1 MAFNQATHD
10 RLLKREAKYAEQDD
24 AATKKLR
31 TLIHVGKGDLLMAD
45 DTYLILLSEVAGRPV
60 ASSTELEPRE
70 LQAVLDRMKQAGF
83 KIRHSKAGGG
93 KSRAL
98 SMDAQAQKLRAMW
111 IEMHELGMVRDP
123 SEAALCSWAANSR
136 SPNVTT
142 ILDLIAGTQEMDK
155 TIERL
160 KQWRARL
167 LRQGKFTCP
176 QCDNSFVPTQRQAL
190 AWPYISCDAHEPP
203 VAYQWRRE
211 ADGGTG

>member
-1 MAFNQATHD
+1 MDKPPSKQQLIKRIHAQA
-10 RLLKREAKYAEQDD
+10 REAKMDD
-24 AATKKLR
+24 ETRRLGMKNL
-31 TLIHVGKGDLLMAD
+31 VGKTSTAD
-45 DTYLILLSEVAGRPV
+45 MDIG
-60 ASSTELEPRE
+60 ELHRVSAW
-70 LQAVLDRMKQAGF
+70 LATR
-83 KIRHSKAGGG
+83 GG
-93 KSRAL
+93 KVRAPKRPTGRGASGRAL
-98 SMDAQAQKLRAMW
+98 SLDAQAQKLRAMW
-111 IEMHELGMVRDP
+111 IEMHQLGMVRDP

-142 ILDLIAGTQEMDK
+142 LLDLIAGTQEMDK

-176 QCDNSFVPTQRQAL
+176 QCGKSFQPTQRQAL

-211 ADGGTG
+211 DAGGTG